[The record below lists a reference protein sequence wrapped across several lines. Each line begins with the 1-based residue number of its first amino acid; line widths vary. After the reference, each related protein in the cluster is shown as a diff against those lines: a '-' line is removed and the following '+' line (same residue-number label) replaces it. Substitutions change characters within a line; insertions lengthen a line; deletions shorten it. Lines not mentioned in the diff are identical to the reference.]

1 MLGFLIKSFTSLAN
15 DASVTWTFQ
24 TRVIKTE
31 SKLEGT
37 SVVIWPNT
45 PFLQILRLRLVRPT
59 WIQIPVSKIPS
70 LVLPPLHED

>member
-1 MLGFLIKSFTSLAN
+1 MLWFLIKSFTSLAN
-15 DASVTWTFQ
+15 DASVTWPFQ

-45 PFLQILRLRLVRPT
+45 PFLQILRLGLVQP
-59 WIQIPVSKIPS
+59 IQIPVSEIPS
-70 LVLPPLHED
+70 LVLSPLH